1 MVSNARKE
9 KFARQVAISKM
20 EPAVTTHYKG
30 DVVPPPVFAEL
41 QELKDANADLNERN
55 RKLHSDLEVLQL
67 RSRTTGHMLD
77 LERDTSNGLRK
88 QLTGERNR
96 HAAAQE
102 HLFKVKAAFICT
114 VLAIAVMA
122 LVVHLAQPVQT
133 IAKCL

>member
-20 EPAVTTHYKG
+20 EPAVTVHYKG

-67 RSRTTGHMLD
+67 RLISKGHALD
-77 LERDTSNGLRK
+77 FERDLSTDLHT
-88 QLTGERNR
+88 QLIGERNR
-96 HAAAQE
+96 QAATQE
-102 HLFKVKAAFICT
+102 HLLKVKTAFVCT
-114 VLAIAVMA
+114 VLAGVVMA
-122 LVVHLAQPVQT
+122 LVAHF
-133 IAKCL
+133 AKFL